1 MIASTASLFRV
12 QTEFSLNSFICS
24 VIGSDVEPPQIV
36 PEEQLEV
43 DVVKAFVTEEEA
55 DVVDSELDAVEDDV
69 DVVEVSEEVPVEQ
82 SVIPWHLL

>member
-24 VIGSDVEPPQIV
+24 VIGSDVASPQIV

-43 DVVKAFVTEEEA
+43 DGVVNIF
-55 DVVDSELDAVEDDV
+55 DVVWKV
-69 DVVEVSEEVPVEQ
+69 DVGVVCGAVVVAP
-82 SVIPWHLL
+82 PPPP

>member
-12 QTEFSLNSFICS
+12 QTEFSLHSFICS
-24 VIGSDVEPPQIV
+24 VIGSDVESPQIV

-55 DVVDSELDAVEDDV
+55 DVVDSELDAVE
-69 DVVEVSEEVPVEQ
+69 VEVSEEVPVEQ